1 MSLSVSG
8 VGNVVVVVVGNEGDG
23 VEVVG
28 MSGGAVLV
36 VAVLVVVVLVVAVVL
51 VAVVVVLAAAV
62 VVEDDA
68 DKDTIVFLEDDLG
81 DIFVF
86 NVFDDFKPWFFFV
99 GVSVFAFVFL
109 VGASNTVFIFFFF
122 FFSSNLLVLIHF
134 RYVFSMS
141 SKYFTYI
148 RASCVPL
155 LVQVDGTA

>member
-36 VAVLVVVVLVVAVVL
+36 VAVLVVAVVL
-51 VAVVVVLAAAV
+51 VAVVVVV
-62 VVEDDA
+62 VVVVEDEDDA
-68 DKDTIVFLEDDLG
+68 DKDIVFLEDDLG
-81 DIFVF
+81 DVFVF

-99 GVSVFAFVFL
+99 GVSVFAVVFL
-109 VGASNTVFIFFFF
+109 VGASNTVFVSNFF
-122 FFSSNLLVLIHF
+122 FFSSILLVLIHF

>member
-36 VAVLVVVVLVVAVVL
+36 VAVLVVAVVL
-51 VAVVVVLAAAV
+51 VAVVVVV
-62 VVEDDA
+62 VVVVEDEDDA

-81 DIFVF
+81 DVFVF
-86 NVFDDFKPWFFFV
+86 KVFDDFKPWFFFV
-99 GVSVFAFVFL
+99 GVSVFAVVFL
-109 VGASNTVFIFFFF
+109 VGASNTVFVSNFF
-122 FFSSNLLVLIHF
+122 FFSSILLVLIHF

-155 LVQVDGTA
+155 LVQVNGTAWARL